1 MMQNRQAVG
10 ILRINLVDKL
20 AISSEHNVGRWIG
33 GTSFTQRIPRLEPFE
48 VNTALRKHRFPE

>member
-20 AISSEHNVGRWIG
+20 AISSEHAGRWTG

-48 VNTALRKHRFPE
+48 MNTALRKHRFPE